1 MPAWFKREKIPK
13 FNRHYSHR
21 LGLEAIKIR
30 QSMRFGNY
38 PTEMQKKAINAEIND
53 YINSCYKFED
63 DL

>member
-1 MPAWFKREKIPK
+1 
-13 FNRHYSHR
+13 
-21 LGLEAIKIR
+21 
-30 QSMRFGNY
+30 MRFGNY